1 MVSGSFAVPF
11 ATRGVR
17 RFFAGALAV
26 FSIWS
31 TFVPVVAAQREP
43 LAYKPK
49 SPYQAAALADAGTGE
64 ILFGENERVPWPPA
78 SVVKLMTVLVAVED
92 VDAGKA
98 TFDDDVLVSAN
109 ASKMG
114 GSQVYLA
121 EGERFTLRELLG
133 ATMIQS
139 ANDAAVA
146 VAEHLA
152 GSTTAYVDRMNA
164 RAKALGMEEAEFHSV
179 HGLPPAKGQKPDLV
193 SARDLVILAREIE
206 KHPEI
211 MEWAATQEA
220 TFRGGEFG
228 MRNPNHLLTRFPDA
242 TGLKTGFYAAAGFN
256 VAATARRDGLD
267 LIAVVLGSPSSSER
281 FKAAVDLL
289 QGGFTAYKIL
299 APVHAGEEVGP
310 QIAISGGKE
319 SFVVGIAATD
329 LRMRLPREEAQRTKV
344 EVRVPTQ
351 VVAPI
356 QKGQKLGEVV
366 VSRDDQQVAVV
377 DLLSPKEVAATSW
390 WGSWLQ

>member
-1 MVSGSFAVPF
+1 VQFTSREFRRRSAGGLFVLSVWLTLAPF
-11 ATRGVR
+11 A
-17 RFFAGALAV
+17 
-26 FSIWS
+26 
-31 TFVPVVAAQREP
+31 AAQRESLP
-43 LAYKPK
+43 FKPK
-49 SPYQAAALADAGTGE
+49 SPYQAAALADASTGE
-64 ILFGENERVPWPPA
+64 ILFGENERIPWPPA
-78 SVVKLMTVLVAVED
+78 SIVKLMTVLVAIEEVE
-92 VDAGKA
+92 AGKA
-98 TFDDDVLVSAN
+98 TLDDQVLVSAN

-152 GSTTAYVDRMNA
+152 GSAPAFVERMDA
-164 RAKALGMEEAEFHSV
+164 RAKELGMEEAQFHSV
-179 HGLPPAKGQKPDLV
+179 HGLPPAKGQQPDLV
-193 SARDLVILAREIE
+193 SARDLVILAREIA
-206 KHPEI
+206 KHPVI

-220 TFRGGEFG
+220 TFRRGEFG
-228 MRNPNHLLTRFPDA
+228 MHNPNHLLTRFPDA
-242 TGLKTGFYAAAGFN
+242 TGLKTGFYGAAGFN

-267 LIAVVLGSPSSSER
+267 LIAIVLGSPSSNER
-281 FKAAVDLL
+281 FKSAVDLL
-289 QGGFTAYKIL
+289 QGGFTAYKLL
-299 APVHAGEEVGP
+299 APVQAGEEVGP

-319 SFVVGIAATD
+319 SFVVGIAKTD
-329 LRMRLPREEAQRTKV
+329 LRMRLPREDAQRTKV

-366 VSRDDQQVAVV
+366 VSRDDAQIAVV
-377 DLLSPKEVAATSW
+377 ELVSPRDVAATSW
-390 WGSWLQ
+390 WGSWWE